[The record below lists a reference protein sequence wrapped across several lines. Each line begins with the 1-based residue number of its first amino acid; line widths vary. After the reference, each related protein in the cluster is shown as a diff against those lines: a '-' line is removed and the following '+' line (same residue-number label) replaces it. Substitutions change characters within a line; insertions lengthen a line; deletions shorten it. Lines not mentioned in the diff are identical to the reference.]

1 MPVVKEPVSGSN
13 PFYGCAILII
23 AALTFGGIV
32 SWMLYSG
39 YKQDKEIASFTVNNA
54 PPLPA
59 AALTDADRAAMQGKL
74 ESFAKEA
81 TSGKAV
87 KLTLNL
93 DELNKVIAL
102 AGEKKVANYDYR
114 GILRFT
120 SLDARAARLHA
131 DIRWQMNNLPFSKAP
146 DRFLVGSAVFLP
158 KIENGAFDL
167 YLESVDV
174 PGKTVS
180 PGFVGHLQTIPW
192 LAVMKND
199 THVAEVLKR
208 VTSVEFTEDGS
219 ALVLQTSAGANSAP
233 GTSPSPGPAK

>member
-13 PFYGCAILII
+13 PFYGCAIMII

-39 YKQDKEIASFTVNNA
+39 YKQDKEIASFTINNA

-59 AALTDADRAAMQGKL
+59 AELNDAARAELQAKL
-74 ESFAKEA
+74 ESFSKEA

-87 KLTLNL
+87 TLSLSL
-93 DELNKVIAL
+93 DELNKIIAL

-114 GILRFT
+114 GIVRFT
-120 SLDARAARLHA
+120 SLDAKDGRLRA

-158 KIENGAFDL
+158 QIENGSFDL

-199 THVAEVLKR
+199 KNVAEVLKR
-208 VTSVEFTEDGS
+208 VTSFEFTADGS
-219 ALVLQTSAGANSAP
+219 AIVLKTSEGAPATTN
-233 GTSPSPGPAK
+233 TSTAK